1 MDGEE
6 WIAAIREGRV
16 DEVRR
21 LLEENRELVDFEDEV
36 RSFLFVEF
44 EWFMFCVCFE
54 KEGRSG
60 LSWACKKGH
69 LEIIQLLVE
78 QGANPMIKGQVSF
91 LPSLS
96 LS

>member
-21 LLEENRELVDFEDEV
+21 LLEENGELVGFRDRV

-44 EWFMFCVCFE
+44 EWFMFCFCLRRRE
-54 KEGRSG
+54 DRG
-60 LSWACKKGH
+60 
-69 LEIIQLLVE
+69 
-78 QGANPMIKGQVSF
+78 
-91 LPSLS
+91 
-96 LS
+96 